1 MLSLQQMRI
10 RVGEFLEDS
19 SFTQWPDTLVNQYLN
34 DAAQD
39 FAMRTKCI
47 RKYSTPLTPS
57 TSFGALGTGV
67 TNGTPTITSVNT
79 AGWRVGSPISS
90 LDSVTG
96 ALTGVIPGG
105 TFVTA
110 VDPIAGTLTISNNAT
125 ASVTALLADKPFA
138 FYNMPTDIHELE
150 SVWVNGYHV
159 PQSRVGRMP
168 YQWDIEFC
176 NSTAEPSCYLYG
188 DFGFEVIR
196 FWPYP
201 SDAAFP
207 TAKVYYTAL
216 PPAMTGNTSTPAG
229 IPKRYNI
236 ALVYY
241 AVSMCYRKNFE
252 DADKAKSEE
261 FMALYLD
268 QIRDCSGRI
277 ERLLNAEGM
286 GVPYRHL

>member
-10 RVGEFLEDS
+10 RVGEILEDS
-19 SFTQWPDTLVNQYLN
+19 SFVQWPEALVNQYLN

-47 RKYSTPLTPS
+47 RKYSTALT
-57 TSFGALGTGV
+57 A
-67 TNGTPTITSVNT
+67 NGTIDPT
-79 AGWRVGSPISS
+79 
-90 LDSVTG
+90 
-96 ALTGVIPGG
+96 
-105 TFVTA
+105 
-110 VDPIAGTLTISNNAT
+110 
-125 ASVTALLADKPFA
+125 KPFA
-138 FYNMPTDIHELE
+138 FYDMPADIHELE

-159 PQSRVGRMP
+159 PQSRIARMP

-176 NSTAEPSCYLYG
+176 SSTAEPTCYLYG

-216 PPAMTGNTSTPAG
+216 PPAMTGNASTPAG

-252 DADKAKSEE
+252 DADKTKSEE

-268 QIRDCSGRI
+268 QIRDCRGRI